1 MGWWGKIIGGLL
13 GYGVAKLPGA
23 VLGVIV
29 GHSFDKGLNQF
40 SQPIDR
46 DTQERL
52 QQAFF
57 NATFVTMGCI
67 AKADGRVSPRE
78 IAAAEQVM
86 QRLGLAGDMRRRAI
100 DLFQK
105 GKQPE
110 YDWKRDLREF
120 SSLCRRQ
127 RSLKQ
132 MFLEIQIQA
141 ALADGAPHEA
151 ERKVLA
157 EIASLLGYSST
168 ILNQLIQ
175 MVLAQQYFYQQQ
187 ASGQQSGAGPH
198 NDSETSL
205 NSAYRVLGVA
215 ESASDQDVKR
225 AYRKLMSQHHPDKL
239 VAKGLPEQMLKV
251 ATEKTQEIKN
261 AYEIVKRARGIS

>member
-1 MGWWGKIIGGLL
+1 MAWWGKIIGGAL
-13 GYGVAKLPGA
+13 GYGAAKLPGA
-23 VLGVIV
+23 VLGVIL

-40 SQPIDR
+40 TQPVDQE
-46 DTQERL
+46 TQQRL

-57 NATFVTMGCI
+57 NATFVTMGCV
-67 AKADGRVSPRE
+67 AKADGRVSPQE

-86 QRLGLAGDMRRRAI
+86 QRLGLEGDMRRSAI
-100 DLFQK
+100 ELFQK
-105 GKQPE
+105 GKQPD
-110 YDWKRDLREF
+110 YDWQGDLRAF
-120 SSLCRRQ
+120 TRLCGRQ

-151 ERKVLA
+151 EKKVLA
-157 EIASLLGYSST
+157 EIASLLGFSTT

-175 MVLAQQYFYQQQ
+175 MVLAQQYFYQQHT
-187 ASGQQSGAGPH
+187 SGQQSGAGH
-198 NDSETSL
+198 RNDSGTSL
-205 NSAYRVLGVA
+205 NSAYRVLGVT